1 MKRELARVAALFV
14 AVAAS
19 AAACDGETT
28 TETRTAVEH
37 GEVLFGLSQLS
48 PAPGNELACIHC
60 HDAGAQHQTGGS
72 LAGATSRPSY
82 WGGSE
87 LTLLGAINHCRYYFM
102 LADTPWTGEELE
114 ARAIY
119 AYLESLPGDGTA
131 VPFSLGL
138 VADPGPGDA
147 GRGKAV
153 YETACA
159 SCHGAKGTGEGAI
172 TPTAPVLP
180 DETLAAHPAPT
191 YDDADRRLVFV
202 QKTRHGTFLNYGGQ
216 MPPFSLEVLSDS
228 ELADLLTYLGVP

>member
-1 MKRELARVAALFV
+1 MKTRLVAAGGLFF
-14 AVAAS
+14 AI
-19 AAACDGETT
+19 AAAGAACSGETT

-48 PAPGNELACIHC
+48 PAPGNKLACIDC
-60 HDAGAQHQTGGS
+60 HDADATHQTGGS

-87 LTLLGAINHCRYYFM
+87 LTLLGAVNHCRYYFM
-102 LADTPWTGEELE
+102 LADTPWTGEEVE

-119 AYLESLPGDGTA
+119 AYLESLPGDGA
-131 VPFSLGL
+131 AAPFSIGS
-138 VADPGPGDA
+138 VVDPGPGDA

-159 SCHGAKGTGEGAI
+159 SCHGAKGTGEDAI

-180 DETLAAHPAPT
+180 DETLAAHPPASYT
-191 YDDADRRLVFV
+191 DAERRLVFI
-202 QKTRHGTFLNYGGQ
+202 QKTRHGTFLGYGGQ
-216 MPPFSLEVLSDS
+216 MPPFSLEVLSDA
-228 ELADLLTYLGVP
+228 ELADLLTYMGVP